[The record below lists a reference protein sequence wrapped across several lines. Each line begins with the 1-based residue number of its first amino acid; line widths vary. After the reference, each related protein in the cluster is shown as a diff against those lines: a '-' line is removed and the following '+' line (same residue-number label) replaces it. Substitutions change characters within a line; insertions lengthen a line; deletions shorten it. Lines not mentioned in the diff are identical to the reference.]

1 MQPANKS
8 TALRDDG
15 LVREQPSKTQLKQQM
30 LALQQL
36 GQQLTELPAERLR
49 ALELPERL
57 RDAIEEF
64 KRTRSHEGR
73 RRQLQFIGKLMRTVD
88 PEPLRAALDA
98 HALGPARESLRLH
111 EAERWRLELVSDERA
126 AARWAQ
132 AFPHSDLARLR
143 TLIGA
148 AQREQQVGDGQ
159 RHGRAWRTL
168 FQFIKPH
175 LGSEGPIHE

>member
-15 LVREQPSKTQLKQQM
+15 IVPERPSKTQLKQQM
-30 LALQQL
+30 QELQSL

-49 ALELPERL
+49 DIDLPERL
-57 RDAIEEF
+57 RDALHEF

-73 RRQLQFIGKLMRTVD
+73 RRQLQFIGKLMRGVD

-98 HALGPARESLRLH
+98 HALGPARASLRLH
-111 EAERWRLELVSDERA
+111 EAERWRLELVTDDRA
-126 AARWAQ
+126 AARWEQ
-132 AFPHSDLARLR
+132 AHPNSDLTRLR

-148 AQREQQVGDGQ
+148 AQREQHVGAGQ
-159 RHGRAWRTL
+159 RHGPAWRAL

-175 LGSEGPIHE
+175 LDSEGPAHE